1 VTASRHRPVADLECV
16 VNISEGRD
24 RSLVHRL
31 ASACET
37 SLLDVHSDPDHQRSV
52 FTLAGPA
59 AVVESDTR
67 VLAETA
73 LSVLDFTAHDGRHPS
88 FGVVDVVPF
97 VPLRAGARPASGGHD
112 LQGPPPHLAPT
123 PPLDDAVAARDRF
136 AKWAGSQLGLACHLY
151 GPLRPAG
158 HRTLPEIRKTAGRSL
173 TPDTGPALPVPRAG
187 RCAVGARHFLVAY
200 NLWVAGGGLELA
212 RAVATDIRGPAV
224 RALGLDLAG
233 RPQISCNLVDPSTV
247 GPAEVHD
254 EVARRLEQVGAS
266 VERSELVGLVPAAVL
281 EAVPSRRWDELD
293 LADTRT
299 VEARLEE
306 AGLTW
311 S

>member
-1 VTASRHRPVADLECV
+1 MNV
-16 VNISEGRD
+16 SEGRD
-24 RSLVHRL
+24 RSLIRRL
-31 ASACET
+31 ASACES
-37 SLLDVHSDPDHQRSV
+37 SLLDLHSDPDHQRSV

-59 AVVESDTR
+59 AVVERDTR
-67 VLAETA
+67 MLAETA
-73 LSVLDFTAHDGRHPS
+73 LSVLDFTAHAGRHPA

-97 VPLRAGARPASGGHD
+97 VPLRAGERPPPAGGARLGRPAD
-112 LQGPPPHLAPT
+112 LALT
-123 PPLDDAVAARDRF
+123 PSLDEAVAARDRF
-136 AKWAGSQLGLACHLY
+136 AEWAGTQLGLACHLY

-158 HRTLPEIRKTAGRSL
+158 HRTLPEVRRGAGRTL
-173 TPDTGPALPVPRAG
+173 APETGPACPAPRAG

-200 NLWVAGGGLELA
+200 NLWVAGGDPELA
-212 RAVATDIRGPAV
+212 RAVATDIRGTAV

-233 RPQISCNLVDPSTV
+233 RPQISCNLVDPLTV
-247 GPAEVHD
+247 GPVEVHD
-254 EVARRLEQVGAS
+254 EVARRLEQAGAS

-281 EAVPSRRWDELD
+281 EAVPIRRWKELD
-293 LADTRT
+293 LADSRT

>member
-1 VTASRHRPVADLECV
+1 M
-16 VNISEGRD
+16 NISEGRD
-24 RSLVHRL
+24 RPLIRSL
-31 ASACET
+31 ASACDS

-59 AVVESDTR
+59 AVVERDTR
-67 VLAETA
+67 MLAETA
-73 LSVLDFTAHDGRHPS
+73 LSVLDFTAHAGRHPA

-97 VPLRAGARPASGGHD
+97 VPLRAGGRPPSGGGARLGRPAD
-112 LQGPPPHLAPT
+112 LALT
-123 PPLDDAVAARDRF
+123 PSLDEAVAARDRF
-136 AKWAGSQLGLACHLY
+136 AEWAGTQLGLACHLY

-158 HRTLPEIRKTAGRSL
+158 HRTLPEVRKGVGRTL
-173 TPDTGPALPVPRAG
+173 TPETGPARPSPRAG

-200 NLWVAGGGLELA
+200 NLWVAGGGPELA
-212 RAVATDIRGPAV
+212 RAVATDIRGTAV

-233 RPQISCNLVDPSTV
+233 RPQISCNLVDPLTV
-247 GPAEVHD
+247 GPVEVHD
-254 EVARRLEQVGAS
+254 EVARRLEQAGAS

-281 EAVPSRRWDELD
+281 EAVPIRRWKELD